1 MRPPAIREQRIWL
14 MAALASAL
22 IYVDNIRDA
31 FAHHDRTNAVPS
43 IYTANA
49 EPCKANIAAVI
60 TAYFSFCPMRD
71 RPPRPDA
78 TLS

>member
-1 MRPPAIREQRIWL
+1 MSPT
-14 MAALASAL
+14 SAL

-31 FAHHDRTNAVPS
+31 LAHHDPSNAATS
-43 IYTANA
+43 TYMANA
-49 EPCKANIAAVI
+49 KAFKANIAAVV